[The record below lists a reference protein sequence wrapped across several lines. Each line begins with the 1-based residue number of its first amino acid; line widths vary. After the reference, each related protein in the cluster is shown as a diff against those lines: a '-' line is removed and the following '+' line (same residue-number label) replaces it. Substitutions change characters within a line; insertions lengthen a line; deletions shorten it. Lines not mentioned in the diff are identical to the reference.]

1 MTIFV
6 RALEINGRNYI
17 MTKSFLLY
25 PAIKTP
31 LFLMFCQ
38 TISAI
43 RSMIDAITASAVTI
57 AAVFA
62 SL

>member
-1 MTIFV
+1 
-6 RALEINGRNYI
+6 

-43 RSMIDAITASAVTI
+43 RSMIDAITASAVAIT
-57 AAVFA
+57 AVFA